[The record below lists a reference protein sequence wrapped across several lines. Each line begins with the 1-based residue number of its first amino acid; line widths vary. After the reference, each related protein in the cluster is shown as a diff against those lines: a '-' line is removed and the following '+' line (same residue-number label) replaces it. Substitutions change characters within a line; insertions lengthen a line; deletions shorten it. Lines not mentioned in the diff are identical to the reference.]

1 MSKLSKLHTAEH
13 GEAINMMVKL
23 SADKDVITRR
33 EAIIALL
40 GLALAVENRALLMR
54 QSKGAITFSLV
65 RIWRSENDWAVRP
78 RRAALAL
85 RCMACVDT
93 VDLLFCQK
101 YTVEILSK
109 VAFMDNS
116 EEVRIE
122 SAKALSLWAMVQVV
136 PISCHDTLLYA
147 LVHINLLSIIHCLL
161 SALH

>member
-1 MSKLSKLHTAEH
+1 MT
-13 GEAINMMVKL
+13 VKL
-23 SADKDVITRR
+23 SADKDEITRR

-54 QSKGAITFSLV
+54 QSEGAITFSLT
-65 RIWRSENDWAVRP
+65 RILRSENDCAVR
-78 RRAALAL
+78 RRAARAL

-93 VDLLFCQK
+93 VDSLLCKK

-122 SAKALSLWAMVQVV
+122 SAKALSSWAMVQVV
-136 PISCHDTLLYA
+136 PISFHDTLLYKSGFHQTRLPSA
-147 LVHINLLSIIHCLL
+147 RNPHCILRE
-161 SALH
+161 SERR